1 MKGVLEGGPLEKS
14 LEGDGWLTTGVSPT
28 GWNPLPFCIGGRRVG
43 GVESA
48 QVGEKAEEKHLVR
61 RGIGI
66 GLETI
71 VVQNRLEYLQ

>member
-1 MKGVLEGGPLEKS
+1 VKGVLEGGPLEKS

-48 QVGEKAEEKHLVR
+48 QVGEKAEEKSLVKWKVEVGER
-61 RGIGI
+61 I
-66 GLETI
+66 I
-71 VVQNRLEYLQ
+71 VAQSRLEYLR